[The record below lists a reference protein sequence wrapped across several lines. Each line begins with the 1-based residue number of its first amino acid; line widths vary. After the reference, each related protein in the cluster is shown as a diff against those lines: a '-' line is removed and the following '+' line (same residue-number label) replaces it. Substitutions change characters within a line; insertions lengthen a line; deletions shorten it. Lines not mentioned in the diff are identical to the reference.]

1 MKPMTRVILKRVVI
15 AAVVFVAV
23 HSWMAMREHD
33 SYAIQQWIVRQAKA
47 AGCQPIFES
56 RVMMWG
62 PSGPFYGE
70 DAKTRVFNWLASY
83 GSWWA
88 EMLAGFGAAAA
99 VYGLCA
105 RFERTRVL
113 GYRGETRCGWCGYGL
128 AGLKEA
134 RCPECGRG
142 I

>member
-1 MKPMTRVILKRVVI
+1 MRPMTRVIAKRIVI

-23 HSWMAMREHD
+23 HSWMSIREKD
-33 SYAIQQWIVRQAKA
+33 TYAIQGWIVRQAKA

-62 PSGPFYGE
+62 PDGPFYG
-70 DAKTRVFNWLASY
+70 DDPKTRVFNWLASR
-83 GSWWA
+83 GSRWA
-88 EMLAGFGAAAA
+88 ELLGGFAAAA
-99 VYGLCA
+99 CVYGLCA
-105 RFERTRVL
+105 RYERTRVL

-128 AGLKEA
+128 KGLQEP
-134 RCPECGRG
+134 RCPECGRD